1 MLKFGMALSNNEHGL
16 GLVFEP
22 RNLELLAQD
31 RPILINL
38 ADVGLS
44 FVRRKHGKGRILI
57 AHTTN
62 PGQFFEEVSQVTGL
76 PILPEQPANIIIVLG
91 TIKYSIAFSR
101 LFTFFGFLNHWLP
114 QMLRHADPR
123 AVGWMPS
130 GKLSSGSAATPPS
143 RNGMSATPLSAAS
156 STKTRSKASVCSVP

>member
-76 PILPEQPANIIIVLG
+76 PIPNPGQTVYATSEIHPE
-91 TIKYSIAFSR
+91 
-101 LFTFFGFLNHWLP
+101 
-114 QMLRHADPR
+114 
-123 AVGWMPS
+123 
-130 GKLSSGSAATPPS
+130 
-143 RNGMSATPLSAAS
+143 
-156 STKTRSKASVCSVP
+156 TRCWCALLKAPCVCRG